1 MYDCY
6 SNYFGFGKPILRI
19 EIVEKL
25 LLYEMYRKRKEKIQK
40 RKVCSEWNELRLYS
54 NDLNTSQ

>member
-40 RKVCSEWNELRLYS
+40 RKVCSECNELRL
-54 NDLNTSQ
+54 